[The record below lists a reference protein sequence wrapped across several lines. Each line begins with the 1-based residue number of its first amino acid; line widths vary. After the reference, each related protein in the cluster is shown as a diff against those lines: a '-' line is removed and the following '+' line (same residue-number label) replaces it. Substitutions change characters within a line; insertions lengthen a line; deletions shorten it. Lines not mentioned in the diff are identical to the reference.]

1 MEKTKE
7 VINEQR
13 FTMLETK
20 LDNLIDDVKE
30 ISKDLKEHIGRENEK
45 YEKLDT
51 KYSAKWVETMTLT
64 IAGGLIVTIIGGI
77 ALFILKI

>member
-20 LDNLIDDVKE
+20 LDNLIEDVKE
-30 ISKDLKEHIGRENEK
+30 IASDIKEHIRWESEK

-77 ALFILKI
+77 TLFILKI